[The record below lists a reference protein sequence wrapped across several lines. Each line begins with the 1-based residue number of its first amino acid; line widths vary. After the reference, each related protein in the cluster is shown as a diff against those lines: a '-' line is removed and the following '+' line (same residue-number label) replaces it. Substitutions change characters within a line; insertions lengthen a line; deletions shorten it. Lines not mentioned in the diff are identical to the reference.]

1 MRNLRIPNYA
11 VVVGIIISLIL
22 LVWIPYNVIQAVSNK
37 TLDTLFGT
45 IIVLVSMGAGGTL
58 AFFSIAFGFTEPFV
72 STGDVDRKRREL
84 REMEEKMRIYR
95 ARQRAMLEE
104 LDEIKRLLEEIRD
117 LLKEGMAV

>member
-1 MRNLRIPNYA
+1 MRSLRIPNYA
-11 VVVGIIISLIL
+11 VLVGIIISLIL

-37 TLDTLFGT
+37 TLDTLFGA

>member
-1 MRNLRIPNYA
+1 VRSLRIPNYA
-11 VVVGIIISLIL
+11 VLVGIIVSLIL

-37 TLDTLFGT
+37 TFDTLFGA
-45 IIVLVSMGAGGTL
+45 IIVLVSMGAGGIL
-58 AFFSIAFGFTEPFV
+58 AFFSIVFGFAEPFV

>member
-1 MRNLRIPNYA
+1 MRSLRIPNYA
-11 VVVGIIISLIL
+11 VFVGILISIFL
-22 LVWIPYNVIQAVSNK
+22 LVVIPYNVIQAVSNK
-37 TLDTLFGT
+37 TLDTLFGG
-45 IIVLVSMGAGGTL
+45 IIVLISIGAGGIL
-58 AFFSIAFGFTEPFV
+58 AFFSIAFGFAEPLITEDMDIK
-72 STGDVDRKRREL
+72 SREL

>member
-1 MRNLRIPNYA
+1 VRSLRIPNYA
-11 VVVGIIISLIL
+11 VVVGIIVSIFLLI
-22 LVWIPYNVIQAVSNK
+22 VIPYNVIQAISNK
-37 TLDTLFGT
+37 TLDTLFGA
-45 IIVLVSMGAGGTL
+45 IIVLVSIGAGGAL
-58 AFFSIAFGFTEPFV
+58 AFFSIAFGFAEPFV

>member
-1 MRNLRIPNYA
+1 VRSLRIPNYA
-11 VVVGIIISLIL
+11 VVVGIIVSLIL
-22 LVWIPYNVIQAVSNK
+22 LVWIPYNVIQAVSNN
-37 TLDTLFGT
+37 TLDTLFGA

-58 AFFSIAFGFTEPFV
+58 AFFSIVFSFTEPFV

>member
-1 MRNLRIPNYA
+1 VRSLRIPNYA
-11 VVVGIIISLIL
+11 VIIGILISIFL
-22 LVWIPYNVIQAVSNK
+22 LVVIPYNVIQAVSNK
-37 TLDTLFGT
+37 TLDTLFGA
-45 IIVLVSMGAGGTL
+45 IILLISMGAGGTL
-58 AFFSIAFGFTEPFV
+58 AFFSIAFSFAEPLTTE
-72 STGDVDRKRREL
+72 DVDRKRREL

>member
-1 MRNLRIPNYA
+1 MRSLRIPNYA
-11 VVVGIIISLIL
+11 VLVGIIVSLIL

-37 TLDTLFGT
+37 TLDTLFGA
-45 IIVLVSMGAGGTL
+45 IIVLVSMGAGGIL
-58 AFFSIAFGFTEPFV
+58 AFFSIVFGFAKPFV

>member
-1 MRNLRIPNYA
+1 MRIPNYA
-11 VVVGIIISLIL
+11 VVVGIIVSLIL
-22 LVWIPYNVIQAVSNK
+22 LVWIPYNVIQAVSNN
-37 TLDTLFGT
+37 TLDTLFGA

-58 AFFSIAFGFTEPFV
+58 AFFSIVFSFTEPFV

>member
-1 MRNLRIPNYA
+1 VRSLRIPNYA
-11 VVVGIIISLIL
+11 VLVGIIVSLIL

-37 TLDTLFGT
+37 TLDTLFGA
-45 IIVLVSMGAGGTL
+45 IIVLVSMGAGGIL
-58 AFFSIAFGFTEPFV
+58 AFFSIVFGFAKPFV